1 MKNSRKPPVPED
13 YGSKGTGLKRGKS
26 APGVGRGG
34 EGGNKTYL
42 TLNFSLQFYSFV
54 ILYS

>member
-13 YGSKGTGLKRGKS
+13 YGSKGMGLERGKS

-34 EGGNKTYL
+34 GGMGRIYL
-42 TLNFSLQFYSFV
+42 LSK
-54 ILYS
+54 